1 MTEKIGYK
9 CEECGRTE
17 IVTAGE
23 SIPECCGKPMEEVPL
38 DVCMKPPADAESAR
52 MTDDDEACDDSR
64 GV

>member
-1 MTEKIGYK
+1 MNEKKGYK

-17 IVTAGE
+17 VVTDG
-23 SIPECCGKPMEEVPL
+23 SVPNCCEKPMQEVTL

-52 MTDDDEACDDSR
+52 MTDNDEACDDSR